1 MGFSLIKSDIV
12 QYSTESVGR
21 HHSLNIE
28 PYLCAWHIHPLL
40 VTGRE
45 RSKQSASLSPES
57 FCMITKRVRFSWT
70 TQSHISQQTKKKKKT
85 LFGGVWERRRGKWV
99 TESHAAGALS
109 FFLYMVRSSSD
120 QPTSC
125 ISMMEWNV
133 SCFWPV
139 SLPSQFSLRTDF
151 IMLSI
156 VHQFQRQIS
165 IVWCRDPSSPL
176 LKFLLFL
183 FLFS

>member
-1 MGFSLIKSDIV
+1 
-12 QYSTESVGR
+12 
-21 HHSLNIE
+21 
-28 PYLCAWHIHPLL
+28 
-40 VTGRE
+40 
-45 RSKQSASLSPES
+45 
-57 FCMITKRVRFSWT
+57 
-70 TQSHISQQTKKKKKT
+70 
-85 LFGGVWERRRGKWV
+85 
-99 TESHAAGALS
+99 
-109 FFLYMVRSSSD
+109 
-120 QPTSC
+120 
-125 ISMMEWNV
+125 MMEWNV